1 MNIVLYI
8 FLIAFA
14 IASIVCGVI
23 ARKKIDECKSQ
34 EEKKIVKAKWQLI
47 CGLLGLACIIFAG
60 ILIFT
65 MF

>member
-1 MNIVLYI
+1 MSVVLYV
-8 FLIAFA
+8 FLIAFV
-14 IASIVCGVI
+14 IASIICGVVS
-23 ARKKIDECKSQ
+23 RNKINECKNE
-34 EEKKIVKAKWQLI
+34 EEKRTVKAKWQLI